1 VIAQFVGDELHLL
14 GLVDLALDQ
23 GRPVALSVTPLA
35 VKSLGL
41 TETCESPQKSR
52 LLVNSDF
59 EILLLSEG
67 DAYELIQ
74 RLDRFAERV
83 NPQDAHRFRVTPHS
97 VERAVAGGLSA
108 TEILE
113 TLSAHSSI
121 DLPQNLV
128 FSIREYAE
136 KVRFVHVRPVL
147 LLTARHREVIDQ
159 LLKRADV
166 RKLVQERLG
175 PRVLALVA
183 EATTTDLAALLEAE
197 GVYLEGE
204 AAGGENGGN
213 GGNGPAA
220 APATSGGN
228 GAPPATAPAPETPAA
243 APDDDEDEDADDGR
257 SAEPA
262 DAGDED
268 EEGDGA
274 DEAGDEPDA
283 DDDPEDGA
291 DEKGGGARRDG
302 DGSRGA

>member
-1 VIAQFVGDELHLL
+1 ML
-14 GLVDLALDQ
+14 
-23 GRPVALSVTPLA
+23 
-35 VKSLGL
+35 
-41 TETCESPQKSR
+41 
-52 LLVNSDF
+52 
-59 EILLLSEG
+59 
-67 DAYELIQ
+67 
-74 RLDRFAERV
+74 
-83 NPQDAHRFRVTPHS
+83 HS
-97 VERAVAGGLSA
+97 VERAVVGGLSV

-128 FSIREYAE
+128 FSIREYAD

-204 AAGGENGGN
+204 AGNGDNGGN
-213 GGNGPAA
+213 GANGPGAAPATGSGNGAPSAA
-220 APATSGGN
+220 APA
-228 GAPPATAPAPETPAA
+228 PEAPAA
-243 APDDDEDEDADDGR
+243 APDDDADDADDTKSAKPGDEDDDTGDAEDADDGT
-257 SAEPA
+257 
-262 DAGDED
+262 
-268 EEGDGA
+268 
-274 DEAGDEPDA
+274 
-283 DDDPEDGA
+283 
-291 DEKGGGARRDG
+291 DEKGDGARRDG